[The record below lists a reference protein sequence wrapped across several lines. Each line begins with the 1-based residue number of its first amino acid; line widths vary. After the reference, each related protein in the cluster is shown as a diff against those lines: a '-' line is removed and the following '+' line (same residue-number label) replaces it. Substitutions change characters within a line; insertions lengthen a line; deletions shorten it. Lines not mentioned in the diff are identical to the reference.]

1 MTQHGFARDMEFTLD
16 SQTQDTLWFSIVSN
30 ETTME
35 NYPFTFRL
43 EVGYQLKGTEVTV
56 LWNVINTDTK
66 EMYFQLV
73 HTRHFSPV
81 DTRGWSRYRSSSR
94 GR

>member
-1 MTQHGFARDMEFTLD
+1 
-16 SQTQDTLWFSIVSN
+16 
-30 ETTME
+30 ME

-66 EMYFQLV
+66 EMYFSIGA
-73 HTRHFSPV
+73 HRHSLPV
-81 DTRGWSRYRSSSR
+81 
-94 GR
+94 